1 MTAGALVSSPI
12 AVLLQRHQ
20 REEIKVPASKTPNEI
35 EIVGKEQRRDTQ
47 RKNSGREKAE
57 TMKGEKFS
65 IDQNVLV
72 RSIRESFWLHSSS
85 SVTIIIN
92 LKWKYDRIPDD
103 EKRRYKIK
111 IFMCSVD
118 HEIMISNFCSFLL
131 STSI

>member
-1 MTAGALVSSPI
+1 MTAGALVSSPS

-35 EIVGKEQRRDTQ
+35 EIVRKEQRRDTQ
-47 RKNSGREKAE
+47 RRNSGREKAE

-72 RSIRESFWLHSSS
+72 RSIRESFWLHSFS
-85 SVTIIIN
+85 SVTVIIN
-92 LKWKYDRIPDD
+92 LEWKYDRIPDD
-103 EKRRYKIK
+103 EKRRYEIK

>member
-1 MTAGALVSSPI
+1 MTAGALVSSPS

-35 EIVGKEQRRDTQ
+35 EIVRKEQRRDTQ
-47 RKNSGREKAE
+47 RRNSGREKAE

-65 IDQNVLV
+65 IDQNDLV
-72 RSIRESFWLHSSS
+72 RSIRESFWLHSLS
-85 SVTIIIN
+85 SVTVIIN
-92 LKWKYDRIPDD
+92 LEWKYDRIPDD

>member
-1 MTAGALVSSPI
+1 MTAGALVSSSS

-35 EIVGKEQRRDTQ
+35 EIVRKEQRRDTQ
-47 RKNSGREKAE
+47 RRNSGREKAE

-72 RSIRESFWLHSSS
+72 RSIRESFWLHSFS
-85 SVTIIIN
+85 SVTVIIN
-92 LKWKYDRIPDD
+92 LEWKYDRIPDD